1 MKQMLSRLLSL
12 FVVMFTMCLSSFAG
26 GGDDSGGETTPKTNY
41 YTRVVVNAVGEG
53 KVYAHSS
60 SGTATGEG
68 EYNTTFSL
76 DESAEVD
83 EGSAAPTFDNYI
95 YAQANTGY
103 EFAGWYTDEACT
115 GEAVST
121 ELVYHVEGLSGSTDE
136 NAPMTYTY
144 WAKFVEIAAPFLSY
158 GETRVYANLSTG
170 SYKNESL
177 LFKNLIGAIVYTSS
191 NENVATVDAEGN
203 VTFKKNGSAIITAE
217 TEGAAE
223 PTSYVISVIDDV
235 NAGITQV
242 GNGDFE
248 DWRNVTSS
256 NHAPNN
262 WNSFET
268 AEGSMAS
275 WAGGQQVAMVEGG
288 RPGSDGLYCVDIFC
302 QSILGVPANGNLTLG
317 CINAGSMTATDAA
330 NHNFSKITDP
340 SKSETI
346 SKIPSAIKF
355 WAKFVPNSTDYN
367 ARMAATVHDAYNYIT
382 HGQATSDTD
391 ENKAHAIAQAELNF
405 PACEWTEITVPFV
418 PTGNTT
424 DGQMYIIVNFTT
436 NETPGVGKAGDHL
449 YIDDV
454 ELVYSDEPTPVV
466 YNKYIS
472 VAVNNTYAAPQEASI
487 EVTYNENS
495 TIDFNLK
502 NFALDNNGTPMYV
515 GNINLLGLAIDKNGN
530 FSFNG
535 DIRIAEGD
543 KEGVTTW
550 LGPNLGDIP
559 AVLEGTIK
567 DGYFYVHIDIN
578 VGYPVEVEVGDLA
591 NATVSVSD
599 ALISTFCAPFTVA
612 IPADYQSV
620 VTASTVTG
628 VEGNVLTLE
637 PVANYV
643 IPANT
648 PVIVETPVA
657 NTLSV
662 SGIYVK
668 GTPVAGLLTGVYEN
682 TPAPVGS
689 YVLQNLDKVGFYLVA
704 EGNQPTVGANRCY
717 LTVPAAGVKAFFLN
731 GGDATGISGVDA
743 NVDADEAIYNLAGQR
758 INKLQKGINIIN
770 GKKIL
775 K

>member
-1 MKQMLSRLLSL
+1 MKQMFSRLLSL
-12 FVVMFTMCLSSFAG
+12 FVVMFTMSLSSWGSSSEKDYFSKA
-26 GGDDSGGETTPKTNY
+26 
-41 YTRVVVNAVGEG
+41 VAIAVGEG
-53 KVYAHSS
+53 KVYVSTS
-60 SGTATGEG
+60 ATSTP
-68 EYNTTFSL
+68 EYK
-76 DESAEVD
+76 
-83 EGSAAPTFDNYI
+83 EGSSEEEYKSSASSAPTHKYYL
-95 YAQANTGY
+95 YAQANEGY
-103 EFAGWYTDEACT
+103 EFVGWYGDLACS
-115 GEAVST
+115 GDAVST
-121 ELVYHVEGLSGSTDE
+121 TSPYELPIPATEGSANPVTR
-136 NAPMTYTY
+136 Y
-144 WAKFVEIAAPFLSY
+144 AKFAKVGAPTLEFSVS
-158 GETRVYANLSTG
+158 RAYANISAGT
-170 SYKNESL
+170 YKNESL
-177 LFKNLIGAIVYTSS
+177 ETTNVTGDITYKSS
-191 NENVATVDAEGN
+191 NENVAVVASDGTV
-203 VTFKKNGSAIITAE
+203 TLKKNGTCVITAQFGDG
-217 TEGAAE
+217 EG
-223 PTSYVISVIDDV
+223 SYILTVIDDV
-235 NAGITQV
+235 NAGITQI

-275 WAGGQQVAMVEGG
+275 MAGGQQVAMVEGG

-302 QSILGVPANGNLTLG
+302 QSIVGVAANGNLTLG
-317 CINAGSMTATDAA
+317 CINAGEIKATDPA
-330 NHNFSKITDP
+330 NHNFSKISDP

-346 SKIPSAIKF
+346 SKVPSAIKA
-355 WAKFVPNSTDYN
+355 WVKFVPSKENAEYPN
-367 ARMAATVHDAYNYIT
+367 ARISATVHDAYNYIT
-382 HGQATSDTD
+382 HGLATSDTD

-405 PACEWTEITVPFV
+405 LACEWTEITVPFV

-436 NETPGVGKAGDHL
+436 NAQPGGGQAGDHL
-449 YIDDV
+449 YVDDV

-472 VAVNNTYAAPQEASI
+472 VAVNNIYAAPQEASI

-515 GNINLLGLAIDKNGN
+515 GNINLPGLAIDENGN
-530 FSFNG
+530 FGFNG

-591 NATVSVSD
+591 NATVNVSD

-657 NTLSV
+657 NTLPV

-743 NVDADEAIYNLAGQR
+743 NIDANEAIYNLAGQR